1 MRVRHSVKQVLRR
14 VPGFAGLFERR
25 DRDRLAITL
34 LTSQLEA
41 GQAQLV
47 DRNTTI
53 CRLTSQLEAG
63 QAQLV
68 DRDATIC
75 RLTPQVESDQ
85 VQLVDRNAT
94 IFRLREQADALNA
107 DIDAARTERDQIRG
121 EHEQSVRET
130 AALRDQNAM
139 QFNDIAALRDEVERL
154 EIAREVASHLTWEEV
169 PELEGKG
176 LFVVGHARS
185 GTGILMRALNTS
197 PEVHVL
203 SETNM
208 YANGMRI
215 GFPNWYNDM
224 TRAQGNVYAKGSYC
238 PFVNGGAANGPEIFR
253 WLGER
258 HRYVGEKVAFQSKLL
273 GHDADEFFHFQ
284 ARFFFNSHYLCIIRN
299 PADVLLSNNVK
310 YRPEDLSL
318 YAESYLRTLELCL
331 ALNDTMPNVLTLFH
345 ENVDYSTFETIGKW
359 LEVDFSAAAA
369 TYDKAYQVQGRH
381 DGDLSAVKEMD
392 VLIDAHKR
400 VKAAFSPDT
409 LREIPHSR
417 WQQLARCVRAARETI
432 LVSAT
437 PQR

>member
-25 DRDRLAITL
+25 DRDHLAITL
-34 LTSQLEA
+34 LTSQLAA

-53 CRLTSQLEAG
+53 CRL
-63 QAQLV
+63 
-68 DRDATIC
+68 
-75 RLTPQVESDQ
+75 
-85 VQLVDRNAT
+85 
-94 IFRLREQADALNA
+94 RERVDALNA
-107 DIDAARTERDQIRG
+107 DIEAAKGDIEAANADIEAARTERDQIRG
-121 EHEQSVRET
+121 EHDQKARE
-130 AALRDQNAM
+130 
-139 QFNDIAALRDEVERL
+139 IAALRAQIERL
-154 EIAREVASHLTWEEV
+154 EIAREVASHLTWQEV

-238 PFVNGGAANGPEIFR
+238 PLVNGGAANGPEIFR

-258 HRYVGEKVAFQSKLL
+258 HRYVGEKVTFRSKLL
-273 GHDADEFFHFQ
+273 GYDADEFFHFQ
-284 ARFFFNSHYLCIIRN
+284 AQFFFNSHYLCIIRN
-299 PADVLLSNNVK
+299 PEDVLLSNNEM

-318 YAESYLRTLELCL
+318 YAESYLRALELCL

-345 ENVDYSTFETIGKW
+345 ENVDHSTFETIGKW

-369 TYDKAYQVQGRH
+369 TYDKAYQMQGRH
-381 DGDLSAVKEMD
+381 GGDLSAVKEID
-392 VLIDAHKR
+392 VLIDAHKQ

-409 LREIPHSR
+409 LREIPNSR
-417 WQQLARCVRAARETI
+417 WQQLARYVRAARETI
-432 LVSAT
+432 LASA
-437 PQR
+437 Q